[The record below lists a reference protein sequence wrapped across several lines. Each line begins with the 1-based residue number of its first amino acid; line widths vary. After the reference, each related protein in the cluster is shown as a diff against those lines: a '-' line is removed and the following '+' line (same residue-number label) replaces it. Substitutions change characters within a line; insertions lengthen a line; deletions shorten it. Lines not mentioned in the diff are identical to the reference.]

1 VENFQKIL
9 PFILED
15 ISVQSGKFSFFGPA
29 KTRAAA
35 LHKITL
41 V

>member
-1 VENFQKIL
+1 MWKKFQDFPL
-9 PFILED
+9 
-15 ISVQSGKFSFFGPA
+15 SGLQNIIDKNPFFGPA

-35 LHKITL
+35 LHKVTF